1 MTLISAPE
9 LAQRLQEPAN
19 LVDVRTPEEF
29 RRGHIA
35 GATLLPL
42 QTLTPQ
48 QAAKTI
54 DPARPTVLICQASPR
69 AFRAA
74 QALLQWGFDNLMV
87 LEGGMNAWQQ
97 AGLPIETD
105 DEALRAA
112 S

>member
-1 MTLISAPE
+1 MLISAQE
-9 LAQRLQEPAN
+9 LNKRLHEPAN
-19 LVDVRTPEEF
+19 LIDVRTPEEF

-42 QTLTPQ
+42 QSLTPAA
-48 QAAKTI
+48 AAKAI
-54 DPARPTVLICQASPR
+54 DPTQPTILICQAGPR

-74 QALLQWGFDNLMV
+74 QALPQWGFDKLLV

-97 AGLPIETD
+97 AGLPSETGD
-105 DEALRAA
+105 DGLRAA

>member
-1 MTLISAPE
+1 MLISAQE
-9 LAQRLQEPAN
+9 LNQRINEPLN
-19 LVDVRTPEEF
+19 LIDVRTPEEF

-42 QTLTPQ
+42 QSLTPAT
-48 QAAKTI
+48 AAKAI
-54 DPARPTVLICQASPR
+54 DPTRPTILICQASPR

-74 QALLQWGFDNLMV
+74 QALLQWGFDKLLV
-87 LEGGMNAWQQ
+87 LEAGMNAWQQ
-97 AGLPIETD
+97 AGLPVEAG

>member
-1 MTLISAPE
+1 MSLITATE
-9 LAQRLQEPAN
+9 LSQRLPQPAN
-19 LVDVRTPEEF
+19 LIDVRTPEEF

-48 QAAKTI
+48 SAKQAI

-74 QALLQWGFDNLMV
+74 QALQQWGFDKLMV

-97 AGLPIETD
+97 AGLPVEAG
-105 DEALRAA
+105 DEPLRAA